1 MRRGKRSPLLRI
13 TRRQADRYLLRFVR
27 GSFRLLRVL
36 PRSLSAR
43 WAERVFLTPPRQ
55 TRSRSERALLASARY
70 RRIRGPKGEIATWRW
85 GKGPAILLVH
95 GWGGHAARLGRFVA
109 PLEAAGFSV
118 IAFDAPAH
126 ARSSGKVCDLADF
139 VRAIKAVA
147 RAAARDGGPVVGII
161 GHSLGAAAA
170 ALAMRRGLRVNAA
183 VLLAPISDPEEY
195 TRRFA
200 SLCRIP
206 EDVHESLKDR
216 LVRRQK
222 MSWKKLHLAS
232 RPGPARAPMLIFHD
246 RRDAKVPQR
255 HGLAIART
263 WPETD
268 FVATS
273 GLGHHKILRDP
284 EVVARSVE
292 FLRGRLAPALAP
304 AEAPRLVLL
313 PPARVAGVVA

>member
-1 MRRGKRSPLLRI
+1 MRRGKRSRILRI

-27 GSFRLLRVL
+27 GSFRVLRLLPCSV
-36 PRSLSAR
+36 SAR
-43 WAERVFLTPPRQ
+43 WAERIFLTPPRQ
-55 TRSRSERALLASARY
+55 PRKRSERALLAGARY
-70 RRIRGPKGEIATWRW
+70 LRIRRPKGEIATWRW

-109 PLEAAGFSV
+109 PLEDAGFSV

-126 ARSSGKVCDLADF
+126 ARSAGKVCDLADF

-147 RAAARDGGPVVGII
+147 RFAARDGGPVVGMI
-161 GHSLGAAAA
+161 GHSLGAAAC
-170 ALAMRRGLRVNAA
+170 ALAMRRGLRASAA

-200 SLCRIP
+200 SLCHIP
-206 EDVHESLKDR
+206 GDVHDSLKER

-222 MSWKKLHLAS
+222 MSWKRLRLARGPGRS
-232 RPGPARAPMLIFHD
+232 RLPLLIFHD
-246 RRDAKVPQR
+246 ERDAKVPAR

-263 WPETD
+263 WPDTD
-268 FVATS
+268 LVTTR

-284 EVVARSVE
+284 EVVARSVD
-292 FLRGRLAPALAP
+292 FLLRRLAPARP
-304 AEAPRLVLL
+304 RRLVLV
-313 PPARVAGVVA
+313 PPVRLTGEVA

>member
-1 MRRGKRSPLLRI
+1 MRRSKRRRIFRI
-13 TRRQADRYLLRFVR
+13 TRRRADRYLLRFVR

-55 TRSRSERALLASARY
+55 PRTRFERDILAAARH

-85 GKGPAILLVH
+85 GRGPAILLVH
-95 GWGGHAARLGRFVA
+95 GWGGHAARLARFVE

-126 ARSSGKVCDLADF
+126 AQSAGRICDLADF
-139 VRAIKAVA
+139 VRAVKAVC
-147 RAAARDGGPVVGII
+147 RAAAREGGPVVGMV
-161 GHSLGAAAA
+161 GHSLGAAAC
-170 ALAMRRGLRVNAA
+170 ALALRRGLRAGAA

-206 EDVHESLKDR
+206 DEVHESMKER

-222 MSWKKLHLAS
+222 MSWKKLHLA
-232 RPGPARAPMLIFHD
+232 RGRGCAGVPLLIFHD
-246 RRDAKVPQR
+246 QRDAKVPPR

-263 WPETD
+263 WPGTD
-268 FVATS
+268 LVTTR

-284 EVVARSVE
+284 EVVARSVD
-292 FLRGRLAPALAP
+292 FLRSRLAPAQP
-304 AEAPRLVLL
+304 RRLVLVE
-313 PPARVAGVVA
+313 PARLAGVVA

>member
-1 MRRGKRSPLLRI
+1 MRRGKRSRLFRI

-27 GSFRLLRVL
+27 GSFRVLRVL
-36 PRSLSAR
+36 PRSLSLSAR
-43 WAERVFLTPPRQ
+43 WAERIFLTPPRQ
-55 TRSRSERALLASARY
+55 PRTRAERALLADARHY
-70 RRIRGPKGEIATWRW
+70 RIRGPKGEIAVWRW

-109 PLEAAGFSV
+109 PLREAGFSV

-147 RAAARDGGPVVGII
+147 RWAARDGGPVVGVI
-161 GHSLGAAAA
+161 GHSLGAAAC
-170 ALAMRRGLRVNAA
+170 ALAMRRGLRANAA

-206 EDVHESLKDR
+206 PDVHESLKER

-222 MSWKKLHLAS
+222 MSWKKLHLAG
-232 RPGPARAPMLIFHD
+232 RPGPSCLPLLIFHD
-246 RRDAKVPQR
+246 QRDAKVPRR

-268 FVATS
+268 LVTTN

-284 EVVARSVE
+284 EVVARSVD
-292 FLRGRLAPALAP
+292 FLRRRLAPAEP
-304 AEAPRLVLL
+304 RRLVLL
-313 PPARVAGVVA
+313 PPALLAGEVA